1 MKLADDAIDFLF
13 SARAKSRLDFRP
25 QLRLL
30 HFIPTSRSKETHLGA
45 IASIGLILQSVSAS
59 LDVVHTPCFM
69 VSGKQLSYTSY
80 VSGEKG
86 TRQETKYSTSLH
98 QGAPRI
104 DTS

>member
-1 MKLADDAIDFLF
+1 MRSIFFFRHAPRAAWT
-13 SARAKSRLDFRP
+13 SARNSVS
-25 QLRLL
+25 L

-80 VSGEKG
+80 VSAEKG